1 MICYQSI
8 IQYYICQNR
17 IENEIFFNLS
27 NLHMTTSS
35 RWIEIYTLASNC
47 SRAFNEQNLF
57 QNGFDNEIYFKY
69 LGLTC
74 THVLH
79 AGKKHTLWPQT
90 VLDRAF

>member
-1 MICYQSI
+1 MKY
-8 IQYYICQNR
+8 
-17 IENEIFFNLS
+17 
-27 NLHMTTSS
+27 
-35 RWIEIYTLASNC
+35 
-47 SRAFNEQNLF
+47 
-57 QNGFDNEIYFKY
+57 IYFKY